1 MAWRDDSFPVALRIS
16 NLANPMLTQKI
27 LLVED
32 EQAIADTLIYAL
44 GSAKALPS
52 ATFSSAGKPYRR
64 TGNRRST

>member
-1 MAWRDDSFPVALRIS
+1 
-16 NLANPMLTQKI
+16 MLTQKI

-44 GSAKALPS
+44 GSEGFAVR
-52 ATFSSAGKPYRR
+52 TFSSAGKPYRR